1 MRVRAYTVLR
11 SGEAAS
17 NNRLS
22 FYSINSISSK
32 LLGDDLLCRFVSR
45 PAVYIGV
52 IRVVCGWGGI
62 YPEMLP
68 SRGGCINIRATVKLG
83 WSCIRHILPHF
94 PKRFFGEIDV
104 PSDRKDWI
112 GVRNK
117 CVWSYGLVRIAYPFT
132 EQDKASQ
139 ALFIRDCRRRTSS
152 DHSETT
158 RRASFSISDGI
169 SPKKGSVP

>member
-1 MRVRAYTVLR
+1 MCLCCAV
-11 SGEAAS
+11 EAAS

-22 FYSINSISSK
+22 FYSINRINSK

-52 IRVVCGWGGI
+52 IRVVWGWGGI

-68 SRGGCINIRATVKLG
+68 SRVGCINIRATVKPG

-94 PKRFFGEIDV
+94 PKRFYGKIDV
-104 PSDRKDWI
+104 TCDRQVWI

-117 CVWSYGLVRIAYPFT
+117 CVRFYGLVRTAYPFT
-132 EQDKASQ
+132 E
-139 ALFIRDCRRRTSS
+139 
-152 DHSETT
+152 
-158 RRASFSISDGI
+158 
-169 SPKKGSVP
+169 